1 MEILQLID
9 ISSEDDFLIASHL
22 DDNLRDFRL
31 SVSLENIDENKDLKL
46 IRNTSSQGAEN
57 AADIPK
63 QREQKLLV
71 SESMDP
77 GRASHVR
84 KSLAW
89 DSAFFTSAGVL
100 DPEEL
105 CIINRGFEKSE
116 AHLVHKIRQDQR
128 KWRSVDIQYTLKS
141 DGFCFETNQST
152 EGDLFEDVRA
162 SIQRSS
168 IMSNVFKSD
177 CKSGVGEACKQKAR
191 YLKKVDDVSQNRHA
205 TRNGE
210 SNLFSCKPPKI
221 LRIMNPVS
229 AGHTKILLGADPI
242 KMEKKTA
249 TSRSGQGLEVSKRS
263 GSSTSFCSTSSMISP
278 KPSSSIPVT
287 ASNDATAS
295 CSPSF
300 RFSSTS
306 KRKTDS
312 TNTRLAATGSTN
324 KTPPLRCSPGGKSGL
339 RNLSSNQYSFAS
351 PVNSFDGWSL
361 ESSSASARRRSKC
374 LETGFC
380 TNRGACL
387 SNVGTQQL
395 DLQSHS
401 HDQLFGHQESQQTK
415 LLTRCIDEVL
425 ETGNALAESR
435 RFRPSGLRVP
445 SPKMGFFDEEKSPV
459 PSVSGGLQ
467 LHLRA
472 QSVLSNTNGTAN
484 GETLG
489 KPQPASVIAEKGN
502 MKSRSKQTG
511 VIMARNTT
519 QSQEQEESSPQV
531 SSISATVKNCPGKAS
546 KVQCYICPQLCR
558 ENCSKSKEVSDGGY
572 DTRKLGLNSG
582 LKEERKITDSILENG
597 MRRDN
602 KRRVCLR
609 VNMIH
614 PSKDENLDHHL
625 VYHGDINR
633 SKKEYAKDSFASLE
647 DHVNGLSRYFE
658 AVDLNRDTVI
668 ELSGK
673 NKGRCNPIFGHSF
686 TDMETNAVEV
696 IPSTRTPLADRNSVC
711 TGAES
716 FGFTTG

>member
-1 MEILQLID
+1 MSEAVGDALKPFLSSVD
-9 ISSEDDFLIASHL
+9 IYSQVLFSGKTMRE
-22 DDNLRDFRL
+22 
-31 SVSLENIDENKDLKL
+31 ENIDENKDLKL

-57 AADIPK
+57 AADVPK

-77 GRASHVR
+77 GSASHVR

-116 AHLVHKIRQDQR
+116 AHLVRKIRQDQHKR
-128 KWRSVDIQYTLKS
+128 RSVDIQYTLKS

-168 IMSNVFKSD
+168 IMSSVFKSD
-177 CKSGVGEACKQKAR
+177 CKSGVGEGRKQKAR

-210 SNLFSCKPPKI
+210 SNLFSHKPPKI

-249 TSRSGQGLEVSKRS
+249 ASRSGQGLEVSKRS
-263 GSSTSFCSTSSMISP
+263 VSSTSFCSTSSMISP

-295 CSPSF
+295 WSPSF

-324 KTPPLRCSPGGKSGL
+324 KTPPLRCLPGGRSGL

-361 ESSSASARRRSKC
+361 ESSSASAMRRSKC
-374 LETGFC
+374 LETSFC

-459 PSVSGGLQ
+459 PSVSGGLL
-467 LHLRA
+467 LHLGA
-472 QSVLSNTNGTAN
+472 QSVLSTTNGTAN

-519 QSQEQEESSPQV
+519 QSQEQEESSLQV

-546 KVQCYICPQLCR
+546 KVQGYICPQLRR

-602 KRRVCLR
+602 KRRVRLR

-614 PSKDENLDHHL
+614 PRKDENLDHHL

-633 SKKEYAKDSFASLE
+633 SKKENAKENFASFE
-647 DHVNGLSRYFE
+647 DHVNGLSRNFE

-686 TDMETNAVEV
+686 TYMETNAVEV